1 MYQFLT
7 CHRWAVSF
15 ALKWGG
21 GGVKWEWVQAFLSY
35 IFSDYFLENIT
46 MVKLFLRKLG
56 DMIFQIT
63 LWQFI
68 DWWGFVVVVWSSDSF
83 WFRGP
88 KQFRMRYE
96 RAFFGDEGEDV
107 VFRVHFVFRKVM
119 NTLYINCFITI
130 VSVLYFWTISLVW
143 TCFSIYINLL
153 YIHYKLVQAHKWLL
167 QIFEKC
173 GGEGGGMCYV

>member
-1 MYQFLT
+1 VYQFLT

-15 ALKWGG
+15 ALKWG

-46 MVKLFLRKLG
+46 VVKLFLRKLG

-143 TCFSIYINLL
+143 TCFSIYKFTL
-153 YIHYKLVQAHKWLL
+153 YTL
-167 QIFEKC
+167 QI
-173 GGEGGGMCYV
+173 GSST